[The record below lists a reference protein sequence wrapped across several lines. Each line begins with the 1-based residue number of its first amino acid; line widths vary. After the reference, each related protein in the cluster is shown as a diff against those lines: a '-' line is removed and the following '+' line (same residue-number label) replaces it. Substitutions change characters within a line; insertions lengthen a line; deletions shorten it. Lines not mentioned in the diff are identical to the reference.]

1 MIGPLLEFVLH
12 SWRRDKRCDNAPV
25 TVMADARAAF
35 EAGDWRRALDLVSG
49 DPAPD
54 AMELRALA
62 SYAAGDL
69 EGAIGLWEGLYA
81 ERLRAGH
88 HVEAG
93 RAAVMTAMHLLC
105 DTGLM
110 SPVRGWVRRA
120 HHALDRAEAGPAHAL
135 LAAVE
140 AYERLFCGD
149 VDAARVNA
157 ALAVELGERHHA
169 PEASVMGTCARV
181 RLALLDGAIDEG
193 LALLDEVGARLMAG
207 EVDPLMTG
215 NMYCELVCAAQNLGR
230 HDLAREWT
238 DVMDTWRRGRAFGG
252 VNGRCRVH
260 RAELLRLSGPAS
272 AAEDEA
278 LAACAELAPWLRR
291 EYGWPLVEL
300 GTIRLQRGDLDG
312 AEEAFLA
319 AEDLAWSPQPGF
331 ALLLLARGDVDGALA
346 LIGEAV
352 ARPFPL
358 PWKERPPV
366 GDLQLAPLLS
376 AQSQIAFAAATS
388 TTCRVVADRLSDI
401 AARYPGPA
409 LSAMASLARAR
420 AALLEGDVGEATA
433 AAETSIRGWS
443 EVGAPYEVAEAR
455 LVLADAYTA
464 ANAAPAAAGE
474 RAAARRAF
482 AAFGADG
489 RVAELDRRA
498 AAPPSGPAVFR
509 RDGIHRHV
517 AFAGA
522 EVVVPDLVGLR
533 YIERLLVDRGREV
546 HVLDLVRAE
555 RGAAGEQPGLPVLD
569 AQARASYQRR
579 LHEVDQDIEDARAAG
594 DDARVELA
602 ERDRDFLLAEL
613 RRATGLGGRLRV
625 TGSDVERAR
634 TSVTR
639 SIRYALDRLATQHAR
654 LGDHLRSAISTGMHC
669 SYVPDPDTPVE
680 WQLRD

>member
-1 MIGPLLEFVLH
+1 
-12 SWRRDKRCDNAPV
+12 V
-25 TVMADARAAF
+25 TVLADARAAF
-35 EAGDWRRALDLVSG
+35 EAGDWSRALDLLSE

-54 AMELRALA
+54 AAEMRALA
-62 SYAAGDL
+62 SYATGDL
-69 EGAIGLWEGLYA
+69 EGAVATWEGLYTA
-81 ERLRAGH
+81 RLAAGNH
-88 HVEAG
+88 LEAA
-93 RAAVMTAMHLLC
+93 RAAVMVAMHLLC

-110 SPVRGWVRRA
+110 APVRGWARRA
-120 HHALDRAEAGPAHAL
+120 RRLLDPLEEGPVHAL

-140 AYERLFCGD
+140 GYERLFCGD
-149 VDAARVNA
+149 LDAARAGA
-157 ALAVELGERHHA
+157 ALAVELGDRHGA
-169 PEASVMGTCARV
+169 PEASVMGSCARV
-181 RLALLDGAIDEG
+181 RLALLDGAIEEG

-238 DVMDTWRRGRAFGG
+238 EVMDTWRRGRAFGG

-260 RAELLRLSGPAS
+260 KAELLRLSGPAA
-272 AAEDEA
+272 AAEEEA
-278 LAACAELAPWLRR
+278 LAACAELSPWLRR

-300 GTIRLQRGDLDG
+300 GNIRLRRGDLDG
-312 AEEAFLA
+312 AEEAFLSA
-319 AEDLAWSPQPGF
+319 QDLAWSPQPGL
-331 ALLLLARGDVDGALA
+331 ALLQLARGDVEAALA
-346 LIGEAV
+346 LITEAV

-366 GDLQLAPLLS
+366 GELRLAPLLD
-376 AQSQIAFAAATS
+376 AQSQISFTAGTHE
-388 TTCRVVADRLSDI
+388 TCREAADRLLAI
-401 AARYPGPA
+401 ATRFPGPA
-409 LSAMASLARAR
+409 LSAMASLADAR
-420 AALLEGDVGEATA
+420 AALLSGDLDSASA
-433 AAETSIRGWS
+433 SAQASIRDWS

-455 LVLADAYTA
+455 LVLAEAHTRTGA
-464 ANAAPAAAGE
+464 SHAAADE
-474 RAAARRAF
+474 TAAARRAF
-482 AAFGADG
+482 AAFGADC
-489 RVAELDRRA
+489 RVDELDRRTA
-498 AAPPSGPAVFR
+498 AAPSGPSVFR
-509 RDGIHRHV
+509 REGIHRVV

-555 RGAAGEQPGLPVLD
+555 RGAAGDQPGLPVLD

-579 LHEVDQDIEDARAAG
+579 LSEIDEDLEDARTAG
-594 DDARVELA
+594 DEARAELA

-613 RRATGLGGRLRV
+613 RRATGLGGRLREA
-625 TGSDVERAR
+625 GSNVERAR

-654 LGDHLRSAISTGMHC
+654 LGDHLRGAIRTGTHC
-669 SYVPDPDTPVE
+669 SYHPDGETPIE